1 MSLSRVISR
10 WTSSEDTRPV
20 YGPIDRRMRFTLRRL
35 CNLLQAD
42 ARLTE
47 ETGVSIEE
55 PRPSTALSTASDRA
69 AA

>member
-20 YGPIDRRMRFTLRRL
+20 YGPIDRRTRFTLRRL

-42 ARLTE
+42 ARRTE
-47 ETGVSIEE
+47 EAGVSIEE
-55 PRPSTALSTASDRA
+55 PRPYISLRTASH
-69 AA
+69 